1 VASNIYKQGFTGKMS
16 NNSSNGQPRGGENM
30 TKKIA
35 VITALLVLTLIVG
48 GCGKSKETAGS
59 GNAVKAKDPVVQAA
73 ETILKIKEE
82 KQWEELYSYLHP
94 DIQAAVSKDEF
105 VKNRSGD
112 LQYTKI
118 KYKDYTVGKVTMLKE
133 WREKDLVFKD
143 VAEVSYTVL
152 VDTAV
157 GEKTI
162 GNTMRLTK
170 DKDGEWKYLFWI
182 TK

>member
-1 VASNIYKQGFTGKMS
+1 
-16 NNSSNGQPRGGENM
+16 M

-35 VITALLVLTLIVG
+35 AITLLLVLALIVG
-48 GCGKSKETAGS
+48 GCGKSEETAGS
-59 GNAVKAKDPVVQAA
+59 GNSAKAKDPIVQAT

-82 KQWEELYSYLHP
+82 KQWAELYSYLHS

-118 KYKDYTVGKVTMLKE
+118 KYKDYTVGKVTMLRE

-143 VAEVSYTVL
+143 VAEVSYNVR

-157 GEKTI
+157 GERTI
-162 GNTMRLTK
+162 GNTMRLAK
-170 DKDGEWKYLFWI
+170 DKDGKWKYLFWI